1 MINTSQ
7 KKASLMKKLAAKP
20 PKDPNQDLLGLES
33 GELPGGDILQ
43 EVPEEETT
51 LAEDDLFSNLNDL
64 DLEETPEE
72 ITPPVPVG
80 GGLQKPRRK
89 RLPSLPV

>member
-1 MINTSQ
+1 MINVST

-20 PKDPNQDLLGLES
+20 PKDPNQDLLGLE
-33 GELPGGDILQ
+33 GGLPGGDILQ
-43 EVPEEETT
+43 EVPEEET
-51 LAEDDLFSNLNDL
+51 DLFSNLNDL

-72 ITPPVPVG
+72 VTPPVPVG